1 MRQNFA
7 SRSRSKKRTR
17 RPRSPSTSSR
27 FRACWATQAP
37 KPQEL
42 ALDSLVAPARVLLGE
57 ADDQLL
63 HVLVERRSSWS
74 ATRVG
79 PRAGDQPP
87 VPAQQRLWGDQEA
100 GPAGPGQRAADRGKQ
115 GAVGRLQLG
124 SWNLAAEH
132 GELLAQHQDLQVL
145 GGVATGEQRE
155 ELDGAAQREV
165 GEFRQHQV
173 APVVG

>member
-1 MRQNFA
+1 
-7 SRSRSKKRTR
+7 
-17 RPRSPSTSSR
+17 
-27 FRACWATQAP
+27 
-37 KPQEL
+37 
-42 ALDSLVAPARVLLGE
+42 
-57 ADDQLL
+57 L
-63 HVLVERRSSWS
+63 HVLVERRPPGS

-87 VPAQQRLWGDQEA
+87 VPAPQRLWGDQEA

-115 GAVGRLQLG
+115 GAVGWFQLG

-132 GELLAQHQDLQVL
+132 GELLAQHQDLQGL
-145 GGVATGEQRE
+145 GGGRKGEQRE

-173 APVVG
+173 APVVR